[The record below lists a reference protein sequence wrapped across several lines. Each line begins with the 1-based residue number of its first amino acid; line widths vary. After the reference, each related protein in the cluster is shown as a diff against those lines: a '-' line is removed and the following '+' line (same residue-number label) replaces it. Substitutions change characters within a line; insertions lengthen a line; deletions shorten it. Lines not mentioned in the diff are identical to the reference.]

1 MDVPTD
7 SAVQQCGYG
16 FRLTYQFYKLNE
28 YLAQRI
34 VFYNADGGGMWDHN
48 FTRKPSEASN
58 KDSGKSSLP
67 LECSVSFSVWQVRA
81 CTCIRNS
88 GNTLVVS
95 PGQRTKNI

>member
-48 FTRKPSEASN
+48 FTRKPV
-58 KDSGKSSLP
+58 G
-67 LECSVSFSVWQVRA
+67 SFEQ
-81 CTCIRNS
+81 
-88 GNTLVVS
+88 GF
-95 PGQRTKNI
+95 GQELFTA